1 MKKTFNIKNNWK
13 SITLG
18 EFLEINSILQ
28 SSDNKLYS
36 KENEIL
42 KILTNERDFD
52 FTTLSV
58 DDFTALIGEIKFLS
72 TNIPTEGIQLEYNI
86 KNKKF
91 NACVKNNLITTA
103 QFVDLN
109 TNIHDDFSITDIIS
123 ILLVPKEHEYN
134 DGYDME
140 EHKKF
145 LEDNMRI
152 IDVNAIAFFFIF
164 LAQLQLNNTN
174 LYLEQQMKEIEK
186 MNLGNQRMK
195 EVREKYQRMKD
206 LSRDGDG
213 SYSLIKWWNSQ
224 N

>member
-1 MKKTFNIKNNWK
+1 M
-13 SITLG
+13 
-18 EFLEINSILQ
+18 
-28 SSDNKLYS
+28 
-36 KENEIL
+36 
-42 KILTNERDFD
+42 
-52 FTTLSV
+52 
-58 DDFTALIGEIKFLS
+58 
-72 TNIPTEGIQLEYNI
+72 
-86 KNKKF
+86 
-91 NACVKNNLITTA
+91 ITTA

-123 ILLVPKEHEYN
+123 ILLVPKGHEYN

-174 LYLEQQMKEIEK
+174 SYLEQQMKELEK
-186 MNLGNQRMK
+186 MNLGNQMMK
-195 EVREKYQRMKD
+195 EVRERYQRMKD
-206 LSRDGDG
+206 LSHDGDG